1 MIRYLPIPTP
11 IHTPRSITP
20 SQYRPLTGNQPLET
34 GFLVPAVHIAESQQ
48 RRDLLDT
55 YDSPSPHRHNL
66 QCFTFFIRILMA
78 RIIYKSKRPFS
89 YLRKLNRTRLTE
101 QNIAETDRYGLGL
114 DVVVQSSLSE
124 LAADARLAVTTERK
138 LGLCQYL
145 K

>member
-1 MIRYLPIPTP
+1 
-11 IHTPRSITP
+11 
-20 SQYRPLTGNQPLET
+20 
-34 GFLVPAVHIAESQQ
+34 
-48 RRDLLDT
+48 
-55 YDSPSPHRHNL
+55 
-66 QCFTFFIRILMA
+66 MA